1 MTLAGH
7 TEQGQAL
14 RDAFAAGRMHHAWL
28 LAGPR
33 GVGKASFAR
42 AAAAWV
48 LARAAN
54 GGTADDSFELD
65 YDHPTAR
72 LLAAG
77 SHLDFRL
84 VEILENPKTGKMRPG
99 ISVDQFVKAD
109 STIGEPLAS
118 IFRTKPA
125 LSDWRVIVV
134 DAADDLNRNA
144 ANAFLKNL
152 EEPPPNTLFLAVSHS
167 PSRLLPTIRS
177 RCRVLRFQPLADP
190 EVETV
195 IGRLLPGL
203 PEGERAAL
211 VTAAEG
217 SPGRAMQLA
226 SANIAGLIADLDAL
240 ASAPTAMAAGKALAV
255 ARSLSSKAATP
266 RYEAFLGLVP
276 AYIASASRERTGAR
290 LARALALWEK
300 ANTLAASALGLSLD
314 PQSVA
319 FELAE
324 LVAGL
329 ATPSRNPLEAH
340 EVA

>member
-1 MTLAGH
+1 MTLTGH
-7 TEQGQAL
+7 TDQGQAL

-28 LAGPR
+28 LTGPR

-48 LARAAN
+48 LARAAS
-54 GGTADDSFELD
+54 GGIDDDRFDLD
-65 YDHPTAR
+65 PDHPTAR

-77 SHLDFRL
+77 SHLDYRL

-99 ISVDQFVKAD
+99 IAVDQFVRTPT
-109 STIGEPLAS
+109 TIGEPLAS
-118 IFRTKPA
+118 VFRNTPA

-134 DAADDLNRNA
+134 DAADDLNRSA

-167 PSRLLPTIRS
+167 PSRLLPMIRS
-177 RCRVLRFQPLADP
+177 RCRVLRFQPLGDP
-190 EVETV
+190 DVEAVVT
-195 IGRLLPGL
+195 RLLPRL

-211 VTAAEG
+211 VAAAEG

-226 SANIAGLIADLDAL
+226 SANIAGLVADLDVL
-240 ASAPTAMAAGKALAV
+240 AAAPTAMAAGRALSL
-255 ARSLSSKAATP
+255 ARSLSSKAATS

-276 AYIASASRERTGAR
+276 AYIAQASRTRTGAR
-290 LARALALWEK
+290 LAQALALWER
-300 ANTLAASALGLSLD
+300 ANGLAASALGLSLD
-314 PQSVA
+314 PQGVA

-329 ATPSRNPLEAH
+329 ATPSRNSLEAH